1 MNKHFTLLTAASVA
15 AFVGATQALA
25 GGPETAPVAVSHSH
39 VNVSVEGISAR
50 SNEFGSIISV
60 TNQTNVSDPVY
71 STASPDELDAKS
83 SWGWAFNLG
92 YTFDD
97 QSDFNISYRNM
108 KEKMN
113 TATHAYSSVTQI
125 QSSSTANTNTE
136 LAIGNLVTAIGDEAI
151 AQNLTFVS
159 GTDTLTEKAEVKYQ
173 QLNFDWGHTFKLG
186 SGFYL
191 HPFVGAA
198 WRSVGYK
205 DTVTFGFTG
214 ALSTTAAEN
223 YLSGT
228 IGGALST
235 TGGTDLTIG
244 GNNVPTPLTT
254 SSYDLQVV
262 TQSGGAHT
270 TVTFSTS
277 AAGTD
282 VYLYTDNDTYDTTSL
297 AASLPSYTSKFSGF
311 GPRVGLDT
319 TYSFGQY
326 FGVVSGVAVT
336 MPYAKLKVSGKV
348 TNYSTRDLASNA
360 YDVTHATD
368 AQTGVNLQAT
378 DGTNTTTISSTD
390 HKFIPEMEVHFGFRF
405 ANDITLDE
413 DMAYYL
419 ELGYRVIQDWS
430 AVKNLNLRGTTT
442 STTDGAQTSLWG
454 NNGPGYSYSDI
465 TNFGP
470 YLKAGITFGT

>member
-1 MNKHFTLLTAASVA
+1 MNKHLTLLTAASVV

-25 GGPETAPVAVSHSH
+25 GGPETAPIAVSDSH

-50 SNEFGSIISV
+50 SNEFSSIISV
-60 TNQTNVSDPVY
+60 TNQANSASPVY

-83 SWGWAFNLG
+83 SLGWAFNLG

-108 KEKMN
+108 NEKMS
-113 TATHAYSSVTQI
+113 TKTHAYSSLTQI
-125 QSSSTANTNTE
+125 YAGSGIFASALRVGDSGAE
-136 LAIGNLVTAIGDEAI
+136 LGDGVAEYI
-151 AQNLTFVS
+151 TFVS

-205 DTVTFGFTG
+205 DTVTFAFTG
-214 ALSTTAAEN
+214 ALSTTDAEN
-223 YLSGT
+223 YLTGTVVATASG
-228 IGGALST
+228 GGSN
-235 TGGTDLTIG
+235 LTIG
-244 GNNVPTPLTT
+244 GNAVPTPLT
-254 SSYDLQVV
+254 SSTDDIQVV
-262 TQSGGAHT
+262 GTGT
-270 TVTFSTS
+270 PTFSTGGSS
-277 AAGTD
+277 AGSN
-282 VYLYTDNDTYDTTSL
+282 LYGYVDNITYDGTNL

-348 TNYSTRDLASNA
+348 TNYSTRDLASGGDGIYGKTN
-360 YDVTHATD
+360 V
-368 AQTGVNLQAT
+368 QTGVNLQAT

-405 ANDITLDE
+405 ANDITLDD

-430 AVKNLNLRGTTT
+430 AVKNLNLNGTTT
-442 STTDGAQTSLWG
+442 STTDGTQTNLWG
-454 NNGPGYSYSDI
+454 NGGSGYSYLDI